1 MMRKLPALKVRAA
14 EASEKKPLLFWVVVA
29 LLLIVVIGLV
39 AWQAPALMS
48 FLQGN
53 NGSDEYSQ
61 LNLAAGQYVQYV
73 QGNSTYVFSY
83 GLSSEDNSGLFY
95 VVLDSQQSRSFPA
108 TVGAVYHDLGLEIKV
123 SSVTQNL
130 VVLQVKPVSA

>member
-1 MMRKLPALKVRAA
+1 MRKLPALKVRAA

-39 AWQAPALMS
+39 TWQAPALVS

-53 NGSDEYSQ
+53 NGSGEYAQ
-61 LNLAAGQYVQYV
+61 LNLAAGQYVQYA

-83 GLSSEDNSGLFY
+83 GLSSEDTSGLFY

-108 TVGAVYHDLGLEIKV
+108 TAGAVYHDLGLEIKV

-130 VVLQVKPVSA
+130 VVLQVKPISA

>member
-1 MMRKLPALKVRAA
+1 MRKLPALKVRAA

>member
-1 MMRKLPALKVRAA
+1 MRKLPALKVRAA

-83 GLSSEDNSGLFY
+83 GLSSEDTSGLFY
-95 VVLDSQQSRSFPA
+95 VVLDSQKSRSFPA
-108 TVGAVYHDLGLEIKV
+108 TAGAVYHDLGLEIKV
-123 SSVTQNL
+123 SSVTSNL
-130 VVLQVKPVSA
+130 AVLQVKPTPT

>member
-39 AWQAPALMS
+39 AWQAPALVS

-83 GLSSEDNSGLFY
+83 GLSSEDTSGLFY

-108 TVGAVYHDLGLEIKV
+108 TAGAVYHDLGLEIKV
-123 SSVTQNL
+123 SSVTSNL
-130 VVLQVKPVSA
+130 AVLQVKPTPT

>member
-1 MMRKLPALKVRAA
+1 MRKLPALKVRAA

-39 AWQAPALMS
+39 AWQAPALVS

-83 GLSSEDNSGLFY
+83 GLSSEDTSGLFY

-108 TVGAVYHDLGLEIKV
+108 TAGAVYHDLGLEIKV
-123 SSVTQNL
+123 SSVTSNL
-130 VVLQVKPVSA
+130 AVLQVKPTPT